1 MKKLTSILLL
11 GALGVCSALAIAMAT
26 KYVFSNGGC
35 DLRARIVNTRLLSTG
50 KSPYFYK
57 WQIKDGQFYLDP
69 NDDYAKRTNGNVVTP
84 AVMDIL
90 YPLALA
96 PYRDIR
102 IIWAILE
109 FFLSLFAILLVLS
122 NFKWS
127 KSWLA
132 WLYLI
137 AGIIWSEFWVFEIER
152 GQMYLLYVFLFSLSY
167 FFYNKDWKYGHL
179 ISGCVAGLFVFLR
192 PFALILAL
200 PFLLKTKFNWLSGW
214 CLGIVLGLLLFVAP
228 GYSVWNDYLHA
239 MNAYQNNTTNEPT
252 LEVALRTPPQ
262 PSVIEGMNDLK
273 TIMLPQNHAL
283 LPLKNY
289 GEMLGIVFNQTQSFL
304 VYGIIVCVLS
314 FLFYK
319 QNRRLNDTSII
330 FLFAFL
336 LYILAE
342 LFSVFPR
349 GYYNLVQWIFP
360 IGILCTRYFQR
371 KSALVLMG
379 IGLLLLHNFPFA
391 FHGQSPI
398 GELLLLSSISI
409 PIFFPD
415 KIVPSYIHC

>member
-1 MKKLTSILLL
+1 MKKLTSLFLIGTLI
-11 GALGVCSALAIAMAT
+11 VCSVLALSKAMN
-26 KYVFSNGGC
+26 YVFSNGGC
-35 DLRARIVNTRLLSTG
+35 DLRARIVNTRLLPTD

-57 WQIKDGQFYLDP
+57 WQIQDGAFYLDP
-69 NDDYAKRTNGNVVTP
+69 NDDYAKKTNGNVVTP

-96 PYRDIR
+96 PYQHVR
-102 IIWAILE
+102 IIWAIVE
-109 FFLSLFAILLVLS
+109 FILSIFAMLMVLN

-132 WLYLI
+132 WMYLI
-137 AGIIWSEFWVFEIER
+137 VGIIWSEFWVFEIER
-152 GQMYLLYVFLFSLSY
+152 GQMYLLYTFLFSLLY
-167 FFYNKDWKYGHL
+167 FVYNKKWKYGQL
-179 ISGCVAGLFVFLR
+179 ISGCIAGLFVFLR

-200 PFLLKTKFNWLSGW
+200 PFLLKTKFVWLAGW
-214 CLGIVLGLLLFVAP
+214 CLGLIFGLLLFVAP
-228 GYSVWNDYLHA
+228 GYSIWNDYLRA
-239 MNAYQNNTTNEPT
+239 MKAYEKNNTNGPT
-252 LEVALRTPPQ
+252 LAMDLPTPRQ
-262 PSVIEGMNDLK
+262 PSVIEGMSNLK
-273 TIMLPQNHAL
+273 RIMLPQNHAL
-283 LPLKNY
+283 LPLRNY
-289 GEMLGIVFNQTQSFL
+289 GEMLGIMLNQTQSYL
-304 VYGIIVCVLS
+304 VYGIMVCVLS

-319 QNRRLNDTSII
+319 QNHRLNDSYPI

-360 IGILCTRYFQR
+360 IGIVCTRYYHR

-379 IGLLLLHNFPFA
+379 VGLLLLHNFPFA

-398 GELLLLSSISI
+398 GEIFLLISISI
-409 PIFFPD
+409 PIFSPKD
-415 KIVPSYIHC
+415 KVEQAFI